1 MAIPLGN
8 QELATTLWSLQQ
20 ALCYIMLW
28 CFIWASAQ
36 VQSNRVFW
44 ALDTS
49 LLLLTT
55 SHIFQCNPPSFDD
68 FDLDNKHLP
77 RDIGSF
83 MVSLGQHFLPPFL
96 GIPPTVRPRGWWHH
110 VDLSSSKS
118 IPPMLDGIC
127 RPSWSKLLSWYWAK
141 SHLSNMDSGL
151 IVLQHAVPS
160 TKRSGISQLS
170 KLLWGQKVS
179 RAEICSFV
187 PSTKLASGNSACK
200 ASFNTPAS
208 MNKAAS
214 RDSFVLK
221 RYLLNSIRS
230 GSGKSL

>member
-1 MAIPLGN
+1 MPIPLGN
-8 QELATTLWSLQQ
+8 HELATTLWSLQQ

-77 RDIGSF
+77 RDLGSF
-83 MVSLGQHFLPPFL
+83 MAFLGQLMCLHFRAFL
-96 GIPPTVRPRGWWHH
+96 WQCSH
-110 VDLSSSKS
+110 VD
-118 IPPMLDGIC
+118 DGTMWIFHLGSQFLLCSTESC
-127 RPSWSKLLSWYWAK
+127 RPSGSKLNFSCWVDTGQNHIFQTWIQVC
-141 SHLSNMDSGL
+141 DSS
-151 IVLQHAVPS
+151 S
-160 TKRSGISQLS
+160 TCSACS
-170 KLLWGQKVS
+170 KEVWNFTK
-179 RAEICSFV
+179 ICSFV

-208 MNKAAS
+208 MNKTAS
-214 RDSFVLK
+214 RDAFV
-221 RYLLNSIRS
+221 SS
-230 GSGKSL
+230 P